1 MPDTVWPSLTSLIQ
15 QSVPAALVVDIRN
28 ENKCQID
35 SVKEKTYP
43 WNVREIN
50 KMTKADKAEEKRL

>member
-1 MPDTVWPSLTSLIQ
+1 MPGAVWPSLIQ
-15 QSVPAALVVDIRN
+15 HFVPVGLVVNIRN

-35 SVKEKTYP
+35 SMKEKTYP
-43 WNVREIN
+43 WNVRETN